1 MFERYSEKAR
11 RVIFFARYFA
21 AQSGSPDIESE
32 ILLMGLLREDKGLGN
47 RFLGS
52 PWVAEEVWKKIQQRK
67 PAREKFSGPVDIP
80 LSSTSKRVLTFAVEE
95 AELLSS
101 KVIRTEHIL
110 LGLLRE
116 EGCLA
121 AEILHEYGVGLT
133 ETRGELLRVPN
144 TESGGK
150 EFVRELGPRPP
161 EVAELKNKIKSIRE
175 RMEEAIRN
183 HDFASARAYSE
194 GERGEQDKLFA
205 LYRQYEL
212 DDWIYGLD

>member
-1 MFERYSEKAR
+1 MFERYSERAR

-21 AQSGSPDIESE
+21 ARSGSPEIESDL
-32 ILLMGLLREDKGLGN
+32 LLMGLLREDKGLGN

-80 LSSTSKRVLTFAVEE
+80 LSSKSKRALRFAAEE
-95 AELLSS
+95 ADLLSS
-101 KVIRTEHIL
+101 KVIRTGHIL

-116 EGCLA
+116 ERCLA
-121 AEILHEYGVGLT
+121 AEILHDYGFHLT
-133 ETRGELLRVPN
+133 EIRGELLRVPN
-144 TESGGK
+144 NESGGE
-150 EFVRELGPRPP
+150 EFVREPGPRPP

-175 RMEEAIRN
+175 RMEVAIGN

-194 GERGEQDKLFA
+194 EEGREQDKLFA
-205 LYRQYEL
+205 LYQQYGL
-212 DDWIYGLD
+212 TDWIYGLE